1 MKPEQAFNSG
11 AAVITGAGSGIGE
24 ALAKLAASYGMSV
37 VVADISQE
45 GGERVVSDIKSSG
58 GDAIFVKTDV
68 SDAVAVDN
76 LADIAYKTYGDV
88 QLLINNAG
96 IGVMGNIWEISA
108 DLWEK
113 AVGVNILGPIH
124 GVRAFAPRMLK
135 SNSKTYIANVASLA
149 SLSIAAGSAPYISS
163 KHQLLALTESLYVE
177 MQDQPNPVNVSI
189 ILPGVVTT
197 GIMENQILSHDKY
210 KDMQKMMGGVL
221 TEKGMPADEAA
232 EIYLDGIAAEEF
244 WITSHP
250 EVIEFSSKKRAEH
263 LVQRGKPFALGKEIF
278 D

>member
-1 MKPEQAFNSG
+1 MNPEQAFSSG

-24 ALAKLAASYGMSV
+24 ALAKLVASYGMSV
-37 VVADISQE
+37 VVADISEE
-45 GGERVVSDIKSSG
+45 GGQRVVADIKSSG
-58 GDAIFVKTDV
+58 GEAIFVETDV
-68 SDAVAVDN
+68 SDAAAVDN
-76 LADIAYKTYGDV
+76 LADIAYQTYGDV

-96 IGVMGNIWEISA
+96 IGVMGNIWEISS

-113 AVGVNILGPIH
+113 AVGVNILGPIF
-124 GVRAFAPRMLK
+124 GIRAFAPRMLE
-135 SNSKTYIANVASLA
+135 SSSKTYIANVASLA
-149 SLSIAAGSAPYISS
+149 SLSIAPGSAPYISS

-232 EIYLDGIAAEEF
+232 KIYLDGVAAEEF

-250 EVIEFSSKKRAEH
+250 EVIDFSSKKRAEH
-263 LVQRGKPFALGKEIF
+263 LVERGKPFALGKEIF

>member
-1 MKPEQAFNSG
+1 MKPEQAFGSG

-24 ALAKLAASYGMSV
+24 ALAKLASSYGMRV
-37 VVADISQE
+37 VVADISEE
-45 GGERVVSDIKSSG
+45 GGHRVVSDINSSG
-58 GDAIFVKTDV
+58 GEALFVKTDV
-68 SDAVAVDN
+68 SDAASVDN
-76 LADIAYKTYGDV
+76 LANIAYETYGDV

-108 DLWEK
+108 ELWEK

-124 GVRAFAPRMLK
+124 GVRAFAPRMLESK
-135 SNSKTYIANVASLA
+135 NKTYISNVASLA
-149 SLSIAAGSAPYISS
+149 SLSIAPASAPYISS

-177 MQDQPNPVNVSI
+177 MQAQPNPVNVSI

-197 GIMENQILSHDKY
+197 GIMKNQILSDDKY
-210 KDMQKMMGGVL
+210 KEMQTMMGGVL
-221 TEKGMPADEAA
+221 SEKGMPADEAA
-232 EIYLDGIAAEEF
+232 KIYLEGVAAEEF

-250 EVIEFSSKKRAEH
+250 EVIDFSSKKRAEH
-263 LVQRGKPFALGKEIF
+263 LVERGKPFALGKEIF